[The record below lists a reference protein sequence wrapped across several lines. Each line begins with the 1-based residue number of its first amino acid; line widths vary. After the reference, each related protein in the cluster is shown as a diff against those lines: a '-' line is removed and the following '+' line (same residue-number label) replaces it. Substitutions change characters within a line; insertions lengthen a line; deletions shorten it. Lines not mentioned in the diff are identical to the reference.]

1 VRRVIGLFAMLL
13 LLPSV
18 LLAQSKGKSSPAP
31 SSNDGERVVLLD
43 EQMANIVDSDK
54 GNCDKMATD
63 IKAFADKNGAEMQ
76 RLRTEGAKRNPDER
90 AAFMK
95 KYGARIHGAEG
106 KMNAGIPGCI
116 QNPKVKA
123 ALAGLNAGG
132 HAPAPASKR

>member
-1 VRRVIGLFAMLL
+1 MRRT
-13 LLPSV
+13 V
-18 LLAQSKGKSSPAP
+18 LLGIMLVVLTPAFAQTKGKSSAAP
-31 SSNDGERVVLLD
+31 SSNDGDRVVQLD

-76 RLRTEGAKRNPDER
+76 RLRQEGAKRSPDDR

-95 KYGARIHGAEG
+95 KYGARIHGAEA
-106 KMNAGIPGCI
+106 KMNAGIPSCI

-123 ALAGLNAGG
+123 ALGSLNGG
-132 HAPAPASKR
+132 GGPPRH